1 MSRIVLLLANPTN
14 AELLSQWLG
23 KQYDVIGGDS
33 PLLQQP
39 FDLALVDD
47 VSLKQQAGA
56 IAQLRQASEPVF
68 LPFVLLSSRQNL
80 STSLGQ
86 LTDVVDEVIQT
97 PIEKA
102 ELATRLKC
110 LLRSRHYSLDLQQAK
125 HQAEQALAQEKEL
138 NKLKS
143 TFVSIVSHEFRNP
156 LNSISG
162 WAQLLRQYD
171 EKLPPEKKQDLFRN
185 IDRGVN
191 QMIALLDD
199 VLIIGRAGVGK
210 LNCEPSLFD
219 LQSFCLQL
227 SQEIKVGFRDRAP
240 IELQYHGETE
250 VTLDRQLLTH
260 ILTNLLSNAVKY
272 SPENQAVTL
281 TVEQQAQQVIFAI
294 RDRGIGI
301 PENEQKHL
309 FDSFYRASNV
319 GQIQGT
325 GLGLAIVKQCV
336 DFHQGSITFHS
347 ASGEGTTFTVTL
359 PQS

>member
-23 KQYDVIGGDS
+23 QQHEVILGDS
-33 PLLQQP
+33 KLLQQP

-47 VSLKQQAGA
+47 ASLKQKSGA
-56 IAQLRQASEPVF
+56 IAQLRQVSEPVF
-68 LPFVLLSSRQNL
+68 LPFVLLSPRQDL
-80 STSLGQ
+80 SKSLGQ
-86 LTDVVDEVIQT
+86 LTDLVDEVIQT
-97 PIEKA
+97 PIDKA

-125 HQAEQALAQEKEL
+125 NQAEQALAKEKEL
-138 NKLKS
+138 NQLKS

-171 EKLPPEKKQDLFRN
+171 QKLPPEKKQDVFRN

-199 VLIIGRAGVGK
+199 VLILGRAGVGK
-210 LNCEPSLFD
+210 LNYEPSLFD
-219 LQSFCLQL
+219 LKVFCLQL
-227 SQEIKVGFRDRAP
+227 SQEIQMSFRDRAG
-240 IELQYHGETE
+240 IELEYRGETE
-250 VTLDRQLLTH
+250 VNLDKQLLTH
-260 ILTNLLSNAVKY
+260 ILTNLLSNGLKY
-272 SPENQAVTL
+272 SPADRVVNFTVT
-281 TVEQQAQQVIFAI
+281 QQAQQVMFAI

-319 GQIQGT
+319 GQVQGT

-336 DFHQGSITFHS
+336 DFHNGQITFDS
-347 ASGEGTTFTVTL
+347 EAGEGTTFTVTL
-359 PQS
+359 PTS